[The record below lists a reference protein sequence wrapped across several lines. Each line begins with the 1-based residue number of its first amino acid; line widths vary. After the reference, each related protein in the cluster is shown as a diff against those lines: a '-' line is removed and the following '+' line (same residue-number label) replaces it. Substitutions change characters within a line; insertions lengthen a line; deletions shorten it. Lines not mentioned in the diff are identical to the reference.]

1 MTQNEILKQINDLLC
16 EILKKN
22 NLTLNRETT
31 SKEVDGWDSLMHMI
45 IMTRIEQHF
54 DITFNVRELIRL
66 KSVGDLCDVI
76 QNKIQ

>member
-76 QNKIQ
+76 QNNFQ